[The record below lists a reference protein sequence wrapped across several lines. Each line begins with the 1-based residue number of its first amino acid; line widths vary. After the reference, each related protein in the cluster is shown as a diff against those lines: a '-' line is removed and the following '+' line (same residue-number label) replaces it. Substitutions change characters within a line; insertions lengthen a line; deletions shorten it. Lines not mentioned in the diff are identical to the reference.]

1 MTIVY
6 NVIIMARTKLSVTK
20 ALKRK
25 KTNLNNSDVNENNV
39 FVIEK
44 KSVVISYPRTKA
56 LIKDRKNLSSGCSPL
71 PVADTLS
78 SVLVTS
84 PVLVTS
90 SPHVSFNN
98 VIVEIP
104 ASPIPNHELNVIPPP
119 AMTLWKHWKLVVIQL
134 RKMLM

>member
-6 NVIIMARTKLSVTK
+6 NLIIMARTKSSVTK

-56 LIKDRKNLSSGCSPL
+56 LIKDRKK
-71 PVADTLS
+71 
-78 SVLVTS
+78 
-84 PVLVTS
+84 
-90 SPHVSFNN
+90 
-98 VIVEIP
+98 IVG
-104 ASPIPNHELNVIPPP
+104 
-119 AMTLWKHWKLVVIQL
+119 
-134 RKMLM
+134 